1 MKEML
6 NKICGFLRMIFGYLI
21 MITLFAGGAT
31 FFGYVA
37 ALIIGGDTASL
48 ICTFIYKQF
57 IPIIIYVSSATVLFG
72 LLIMYLSGET
82 ALTASKKKKH

>member
-1 MKEML
+1 MKETL
-6 NKICGFLRMIFGYLI
+6 KKICSVLRMIFGYLI

-31 FFGYVA
+31 FFGYIA
-37 ALIIGGDTASL
+37 ALIIGGSTAEL

-57 IPIIIYVSSATVLFG
+57 IPIIIYVASAATLFG

-82 ALTASKKKKH
+82 ALTASKRKK